1 MVFMKLEEILKD
13 TKKLFIVCDKEDVDD
28 IDMFFLI
35 TDIEEAYINGVVLK
49 ACAMDACNKKNRY
62 AKFLTSF
69 YIKWDG
75 CSHFYFTGED
85 GLHQNEEDYDSYYHI
100 CGAYSYIV
108 MINTFLA
115 SLAIAEKLIKDAEDL
130 SCDYSNALMKEF
142 DNHYLIKEVV
152 KDEYN
157 LSPYEN

>member
-1 MVFMKLEEILKD
+1 MELEKILKD
-13 TKKLFIVCDKEDVDD
+13 TKKTFIVCDKEDEDD

-35 TDIEEAYINGVVLK
+35 TDIEEAYINGVVLES
-49 ACAMDACNKKNRY
+49 CGYDACNKKNRY

-85 GLHQNEEDYDSYYHI
+85 SLQHKEEENDGYYHI
-100 CGAYSYIV
+100 CGAYSYII

-115 SLAIAEKLIKDAEDL
+115 SLAIANKLIDSEVEDL
-130 SCDYSNALMKEF
+130 SCDYSDALMKEF
-142 DNHYLIKEVV
+142 DNRYLIKEV
-152 KDEYN
+152 KNDEYN
-157 LSPYEN
+157 LSPYDD

>member
-1 MVFMKLEEILKD
+1 MELEEILKD
-13 TKKLFIVCDKEDVDD
+13 TKKTFIVCDKEDEND

-35 TDIEEAYINGVVLK
+35 TDIQEAYINGVVLK
-49 ACAMDACNKKNRY
+49 SCAFDACNKKNRY

-85 GLHQNEEDYDSYYHI
+85 SLQHKEEENDGYYHI
-100 CGAYSYIV
+100 CGAYSYII

-115 SLAIAEKLIKDAEDL
+115 SLAIAEKLIKNAEDL
-130 SCDYSNALMKEF
+130 SCDYSNALMKVF
-142 DNHYLIKEVV
+142 DDHYLIKEVEND
-152 KDEYN
+152 KYN
-157 LSPYEN
+157 LSTYEN